1 MFEILHN
8 TSPGR
13 GGEIQLTDALVELA
27 RRPVSEGGGV
37 HGVVFDGRR
46 YDTGDKLSYLKA
58 VIQFATERD
67 DIGDDLRE
75 WISEQEF

>member
-1 MFEILHN
+1 MNITLDRNDGTITLQE
-8 TSPGR
+8 
-13 GGEIQLTDALVELA
+13 
-27 RRPVSEGGGV
+27 GV